1 MARNY
6 EKELA
11 AAEAKVKRIKQQKEA
26 AERRKYEPVGRAM
39 YEVFSHELSG
49 LNGQKETKAFCRELR
64 KLYDRAHSAG
74 AQSTNAQ
81 AVNTRPVAP
90 EAASVVPHV
99 EATPPVRA
107 QVERPVVERPVRR
120 FDDGQVE

>member
-1 MARNY
+1 MARDY

-64 KLYDRAHSAG
+64 KLYDRAHSTTG
-74 AQSTNAQ
+74 ARSVNAQ

-90 EAASVVPHV
+90 DAAPRA
-99 EATPPVRA
+99 EATSPVRA
-107 QVERPVVERPVRR
+107 QVERPVAERPVRR
-120 FDDGQVE
+120 FDDGQSE

>member
-64 KLYDRAHSAG
+64 KLYDLAHSAD
-74 AQSTNAQ
+74 ARPANAQ
-81 AVNTRPVAP
+81 AVSTQPVAP
-90 EAASVVPHV
+90 NSVQVTPRA
-99 EATPPVRA
+99 EATSPVRE
-107 QVERPVVERPVRR
+107 QVERPLVERPVRR
-120 FDDGQVE
+120 FDDGQTE

>member
-64 KLYDRAHSAG
+64 KLYDRAHSAN
-74 AQSTNAQ
+74 TQ
-81 AVNTRPVAP
+81 AVNTRPAAP
-90 EAASVVPHV
+90 DAVPVVPHA
-99 EATPPVRA
+99 EATSPVRA
-107 QVERPVVERPVRR
+107 QVERPVAERPVRR
-120 FDDGQVE
+120 FDDGQTE

>member
-64 KLYDRAHSAG
+64 VLYDRAHA
-74 AQSTNAQ
+74 AHAAHPANAQ
-81 AVNTRPVAP
+81 AVNTRPVTLDTAP
-90 EAASVVPHV
+90 RA
-99 EATPPVRA
+99 EATPPVRT
-107 QVERPVVERPVRR
+107 QVERPVRR
-120 FDDGQVE
+120 FDDGSAE

>member
-64 KLYDRAHSAG
+64 KLYDRAHSV
-74 AQSTNAQ
+74 NAQ
-81 AVNTRPVAP
+81 PVSTRPVA
-90 EAASVVPHV
+90 SDVVPHA
-99 EATPPVRA
+99 EATPPMRA
-107 QVERPVVERPVRR
+107 QVERPAVERPVRH
-120 FDDGQVE
+120 FDDGQAE

>member
-1 MARNY
+1 MARDY

-11 AAEAKVKRIKQQKEA
+11 AAEAKVKRIRQQKEA
-26 AERRKYEPVGRAM
+26 AERRRYEPVGRAM

-64 KLYDRAHSAG
+64 KLYDRAHSARP
-74 AQSTNAQ
+74 ANAQ
-81 AVNTRPVAP
+81 AVNTRPT
-90 EAASVVPHV
+90 ASETVPRA

-120 FDDGQVE
+120 FDDGQTE

>member
-64 KLYDRAHSAG
+64 KLYDRAHSA
-74 AQSTNAQ
+74 NMQ
-81 AVNTRPVAP
+81 AVNTRPAAP
-90 EAASVVPHV
+90 DAVSVVPHA
-99 EATPPVRA
+99 EATSPVRA

-120 FDDGQVE
+120 FGGGQTE

>member
-11 AAEAKVKRIKQQKEA
+11 DAEAKVKRIKQQKAA

-39 YEVFSHELSG
+39 YAVFSVELAG

-64 KLYDRAHSAG
+64 ELYDKAHPASA
-74 AQSTNAQ
+74 QT
-81 AVNTRPVAP
+81 VAP
-90 EAASVVPHV
+90 DVASST
-99 EATPPVRA
+99 EATPPVA
-107 QVERPVVERPVRR
+107 EMPVR
-120 FDDGQVE
+120 FDDESAE

>member
-64 KLYDRAHSAG
+64 ALYDRAHSAG
-74 AQSTNAQ
+74 ARPANEQ
-81 AVNTRPVAP
+81 AVNTRPVTP
-90 EAASVVPHV
+90 EAAPRA

-107 QVERPVVERPVRR
+107 QVERPMAERPVRR
-120 FDDGQVE
+120 FDDGQAE

>member
-64 KLYDRAHSAG
+64 KLYDLAHSADVRP
-74 AQSTNAQ
+74 ANAQ
-81 AVNTRPVAP
+81 AVSTRPVAP
-90 EAASVVPHV
+90 EAAPVAQQA

-120 FDDGQVE
+120 FDDGQSE

>member
-11 AAEAKVKRIKQQKEA
+11 DAEAKVKRIKQQKAA

-39 YEVFSHELSG
+39 YAVFSAELTG

-64 KLYDRAHSAG
+64 ELYDKAHPAG
-74 AQSTNAQ
+74 AQT
-81 AVNTRPVAP
+81 VAP
-90 EAASVVPHV
+90 DVVSST
-99 EATPPVRA
+99 EATPPA
-107 QVERPVVERPVRR
+107 AETPVR
-120 FDDGQVE
+120 FDDEPAE

>member
-64 KLYDRAHSAG
+64 KLYDRAHSAD

-81 AVNTRPVAP
+81 AVNTRPVAH
-90 EAASVVPHV
+90 A

-107 QVERPVVERPVRR
+107 QVKRPVTERPVRR
-120 FDDGQVE
+120 FDDGQTE

>member
-64 KLYDRAHSAG
+64 KLYDKAHSAE
-74 AQSTNAQ
+74 ARPVNAQ
-81 AVNTRPVAP
+81 AVNARPDVVPVAP
-90 EAASVVPHV
+90 HA
-99 EATPPVRA
+99 EATSPVRA
-107 QVERPVVERPVRR
+107 QVERPVTERPVRR
-120 FDDGQVE
+120 FDDGQAE

>member
-64 KLYDRAHSAG
+64 ALYDRAHSAG
-74 AQSTNAQ
+74 TQPANAQ

-90 EAASVVPHV
+90 DAAPRA

-107 QVERPVVERPVRR
+107 QVERPIRR
-120 FDDGQVE
+120 FDDGQSE

>member
-39 YEVFSHELSG
+39 YEVFSHELFG

-64 KLYDRAHSAG
+64 KLYDRAHSAE

-81 AVNTRPVAP
+81 AMNTRPVASGT
-90 EAASVVPHV
+90 APHA

-107 QVERPVVERPVRR
+107 QVERPVRR
-120 FDDGQVE
+120 FDDGQSE

>member
-1 MARNY
+1 MARDY

-64 KLYDRAHSAG
+64 KLYDRAHSAHP
-74 AQSTNAQ
+74 ADTQAMNA
-81 AVNTRPVAP
+81 RPAAPDVAP
-90 EAASVVPHV
+90 RT
-99 EATPPVRA
+99 EATTSVRA
-107 QVERPVVERPVRR
+107 QVERPVRR
-120 FDDGQVE
+120 FDDGQTE

>member
-64 KLYDRAHSAG
+64 KLYDRVHSANTQSVN
-74 AQSTNAQ
+74 AQS
-81 AVNTRPVAP
+81 VNMRPDAAPVAP
-90 EAASVVPHV
+90 RT

-107 QVERPVVERPVRR
+107 QVEMSVTERPVRR
-120 FDDGQVE
+120 FDDGQTE

>member
-64 KLYDRAHSAG
+64 KLYDRVHSAE
-74 AQSTNAQ
+74 ARPVNAQ
-81 AVNTRPVAP
+81 AVSTRPDAAP
-90 EAASVVPHV
+90 VVSHA

-107 QVERPVVERPVRR
+107 QAERPVRR
-120 FDDGQVE
+120 FDDGQTE

>member
-1 MARNY
+1 MARDY

-64 KLYDRAHSAG
+64 KLYDRAHSAE
-74 AQSTNAQ
+74 ARPVNAQ
-81 AVNTRPVAP
+81 AVNTRPVVPDAAP
-90 EAASVVPHV
+90 RT

-120 FDDGQVE
+120 FDDGQTE

>member
-1 MARNY
+1 MARDY

-64 KLYDRAHSAG
+64 KLYDRAHSVEAHP
-74 AQSTNAQ
+74 ANAQ

-90 EAASVVPHV
+90 EAASVAPHT
-99 EATPPVRA
+99 EATPPMRA
-107 QVERPVVERPVRR
+107 QVERPVVERHVRR
-120 FDDGQVE
+120 FDDGQTE

>member
-64 KLYDRAHSAG
+64 KLYDRAHSVN
-74 AQSTNAQ
+74 TQ
-81 AVNTRPVAP
+81 AVSTQAMAP
-90 EAASVVPHV
+90 NNVQVTPHA
-99 EATPPVRA
+99 EATPPA
-107 QVERPVVERPVRR
+107 HEQAKRPVIERPVRR
-120 FDDGQVE
+120 FDDGQTE

>member
-90 EAASVVPHV
+90 EAAPVSSHA

-107 QVERPVVERPVRR
+107 QVERPVRR

>member
-64 KLYDRAHSAG
+64 ALYDRAHSAD
-74 AQSTNAQ
+74 ARPANAQ
-81 AVNTRPVAP
+81 PVSTRPVAP
-90 EAASVVPHV
+90 EAAPHV
-99 EATPPVRA
+99 EAAPPMRE
-107 QVERPVVERPVRR
+107 QVERPIRR
-120 FDDGQVE
+120 FDDGQTE

>member
-1 MARNY
+1 MARDY

-26 AERRKYEPVGRAM
+26 AERRKYEPVGRAV

-64 KLYDRAHSAG
+64 KLYDRAHSARP
-74 AQSTNAQ
+74 ADMQTANA
-81 AVNTRPVAP
+81 RPAAP
-90 EAASVVPHV
+90 DIASRS

-107 QVERPVVERPVRR
+107 QVERPLVERPVRR
-120 FDDGQVE
+120 FDDGQTE

>member
-1 MARNY
+1 MARDY

-90 EAASVVPHV
+90 DVASRA
-99 EATPPVRA
+99 EATPPVRT

>member
-1 MARNY
+1 MARDY

-49 LNGQKETKAFCRELR
+49 LNGQKEAKAFCRELR
-64 KLYDRAHSAG
+64 KLYDRAHSARP
-74 AQSTNAQ
+74 ADTQT
-81 AVNTRPVAP
+81 VNTRPVAS
-90 EAASVVPHV
+90 EVVPRA

-120 FDDGQVE
+120 FDDGQTE

>member
-1 MARNY
+1 MARDY

-11 AAEAKVKRIKQQKEA
+11 AAEAKVKRIRQQKEA

-64 KLYDRAHSAG
+64 RLYDRAHSTTG
-74 AQSTNAQ
+74 
-81 AVNTRPVAP
+81 TRPANVQAANTLPTASDVAP
-90 EAASVVPHV
+90 RA
-99 EATPPVRA
+99 EATPSVRA
-107 QVERPVVERPVRR
+107 QVERPVRR
-120 FDDGQVE
+120 FDGRQSE

>member
-1 MARNY
+1 MARDY

-39 YEVFSHELSG
+39 YEVFSHELSS

-64 KLYDRAHSAG
+64 KLYDQVHSAE
-74 AQSTNAQ
+74 ARP
-81 AVNTRPVAP
+81 VNTRPVAP
-90 EAASVVPHV
+90 EAAPHT
-99 EATPPVRA
+99 EAMPPARA

-120 FDDGQVE
+120 FDDGQSE

>member
-64 KLYDRAHSAG
+64 KLYDRAHSADARPAD
-74 AQSTNAQ
+74 AQPA
-81 AVNTRPVAP
+81 NTRPAAP
-90 EAASVVPHV
+90 DAVSVVPHA
-99 EATPPVRA
+99 EATSPVRA

-120 FDDGQVE
+120 FDGGQTE

>member
-64 KLYDRAHSAG
+64 KLYDRAHSAD

-90 EAASVVPHV
+90 EATPHA

-120 FDDGQVE
+120 FDDGQSE

>member
-11 AAEAKVKRIKQQKEA
+11 DAEAKVKRIKQQKAA

-39 YEVFSHELSG
+39 YAVFSAELVG

-64 KLYDRAHSAG
+64 ELYDKTHPAG
-74 AQSTNAQ
+74 AQT
-81 AVNTRPVAP
+81 VAP
-90 EAASVVPHV
+90 DVVSST
-99 EATPPVRA
+99 EATPSATDMPV
-107 QVERPVVERPVRR
+107 R
-120 FDDGQVE
+120 FDDEPVE

>member
-64 KLYDRAHSAG
+64 KLYDLEHS
-74 AQSTNAQ
+74 
-81 AVNTRPVAP
+81 VNTRPVAP
-90 EAASVVPHV
+90 NGVQVTPRA

-120 FDDGQVE
+120 FDDGQSE

>member
-64 KLYDRAHSAG
+64 VLYDRAHA
-74 AQSTNAQ
+74 ARPANAQ
-81 AVNTRPVAP
+81 AVNTRPVTPDTAP
-90 EAASVVPHV
+90 RA

-107 QVERPVVERPVRR
+107 QVERPAVERPVRR
-120 FDDGQVE
+120 FDDGSAE

>member
-11 AAEAKVKRIKQQKEA
+11 DAEAKVKRIKQQKAA

-39 YEVFSHELSG
+39 YAVFSAELAD

-64 KLYDRAHSAG
+64 ELYDKAHPASA
-74 AQSTNAQ
+74 QT
-81 AVNTRPVAP
+81 VAP
-90 EAASVVPHV
+90 DVVSST
-99 EATPPVRA
+99 EATPSAAETPV
-107 QVERPVVERPVRR
+107 R
-120 FDDGQVE
+120 FDDEPAE

>member
-64 KLYDRAHSAG
+64 KLYDRAHATNV
-74 AQSTNAQ
+74 QPVNAQ

-90 EAASVVPHV
+90 NAAPHA

-120 FDDGQVE
+120 FDGGQTE